1 MAQGGAAERHE
12 RRVNAAMDGGRPLPL
27 QGYRVL
33 DLATMIA
40 APFCAGILGEFGA
53 EVIKVEMPGKGD
65 PLRSFGTMTAAGSS
79 FNWLNEG
86 RNKKSITLDIRRPE
100 GAELAK
106 KLAAQCDVVAE
117 NFRPGTL
124 ERWGLGYDILKSVK
138 SDLILVRVSA
148 YGQDGPYRDRPGYA
162 RIAHGFAGLTHLAG
176 EPEGP
181 PVVPGSTAL
190 ADYISG
196 VYAAVGALLA
206 LIARDRFGIG
216 QSVDIGLY
224 EGIFRMLDELA
235 PVYAKTG
242 YVRGRMGADTVNA
255 VPHSHYRTRDG
266 KWVALAC
273 TSDKMFERLAKVMER
288 PDLAAPDRFGA
299 VEARLEHRGEV
310 NRIVA
315 EWMASITYR
324 EAMDRCLAGGV
335 PIGPINTIADIFEDV
350 QFKARE
356 NLVAMPEQREES
368 VVVPNVLPRL
378 SETPGRLRSLGPD
391 LGQHNKE
398 IYLGMLGLSAEELAG
413 LKAAGIV

>member
-1 MAQGGAAERHE
+1 
-12 RRVNAAMDGGRPLPL
+12 MDGGRPLPL

-53 EVIKVEMPGKGD
+53 EVIKVEIPGKGD

-106 KLAAQCDVVAE
+106 KLAAQCDVIAE

-124 ERWGLGYDILKSVK
+124 ERWGLSYDILKSI
-138 SDLILVRVSA
+138 SPALILVRVSA

-196 VYAAVGALLA
+196 VYAAVGTLLA

-216 QSVDIGLY
+216 QTVDVGLY
-224 EGIFRMLDELA
+224 EGVFRMLDEIA

-242 YVRGRMGADTVNA
+242 YVRGRMGSDTVNA
-255 VPHSHYRTRDG
+255 VPHSHYKTKDE
-266 KWVALAC
+266 KWIALAC
-273 TSDKMFERLAKVMER
+273 TSDRMFERLAKVMGR
-288 PDLAAPDRFGA
+288 PDLAAPDKFGTA
-299 VEARLEHRGEV
+299 EARLEHRSEV
-310 NRIVA
+310 NRIVS
-315 EWMASITYR
+315 EWMAGVTYR
-324 EAMDRCLAGGV
+324 EAMDRCLGGGV
-335 PIGPINTIADIFEDV
+335 PIGPINTIADIFEDQ
-350 QFKARE
+350 QFIARK
-356 NLVAMPEQREES
+356 NLVTMPEPHEGS

-378 SETPGRLRSLGPD
+378 SETPGQLRSLGPD
-391 LGQHNKE
+391 LGQHNEE
-398 IYLGMLGLSAEELAG
+398 IYVGMLGLSAEELAG